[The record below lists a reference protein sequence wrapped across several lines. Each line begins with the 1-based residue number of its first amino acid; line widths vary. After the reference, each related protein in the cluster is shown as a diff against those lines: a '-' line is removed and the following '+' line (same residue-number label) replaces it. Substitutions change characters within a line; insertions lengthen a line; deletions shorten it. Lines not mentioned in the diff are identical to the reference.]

1 MRVADV
7 NRPPRDSV
15 MRNIGETNGM
25 PGLSWNVETRI
36 GRADRT
42 EAIDSIFIRLL
53 SHYHYRAAPLIVG
66 K

>member
-1 MRVADV
+1 
-7 NRPPRDSV
+7 